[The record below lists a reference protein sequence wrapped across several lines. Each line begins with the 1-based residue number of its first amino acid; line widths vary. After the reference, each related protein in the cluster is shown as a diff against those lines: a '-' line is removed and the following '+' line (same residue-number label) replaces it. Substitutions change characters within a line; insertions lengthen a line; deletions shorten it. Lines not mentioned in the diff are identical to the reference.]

1 VNSLFILLG
10 IESWKPVLTALL
22 LPPVPF
28 LLLILIGA
36 RLMLPRRGLGWFVIV
51 VSVLGLWFSACS
63 GTAQQLSQFAMHTP
77 PAMTP
82 IRIAELKAQNNRP
95 STAIV
100 VLGSGVEAFA
110 PEYGVSSLQALSL
123 ERLRYGVWLGRETG
137 LPVAF
142 SGGVGWVQPDST
154 PEATVAAQIAGVEF
168 NRPLKWIE
176 ESSRDTRENASRT
189 LAILRPAGVKHIILV
204 THGWHMPRALS
215 NFETAAGGDIT
226 IEAAPMGLARGLQRQ
241 ALLWIPS
248 GLGFEQVHEILREL
262 LGHVA
267 GS

>member
-10 IESWKPVLTALL
+10 IETWKPILTALI

-51 VSVLGLWFSACS
+51 LSVLGLWFSACS
-63 GTAQQLSQFAMHTP
+63 GTAQQLSQFVLRPP

-82 IRIAELKAQNNRP
+82 IRIAELKAQNNKP
-95 STAIV
+95 GTAIV
-100 VLGSGVEAFA
+100 VLGSGVEPYA
-110 PEYGVSSLQALSL
+110 PEYGVSSLSKTSL

-142 SGGVGWVQPDST
+142 SGGVGWAQPDSAA
-154 PEATVAAQIAGVEF
+154 EASVAAQIAGVEF

-176 ESSRDTRENASRT
+176 EASRDTRENAART
-189 LAILRPAGVKHIILV
+189 IAILRPAGVKHIVLV
-204 THGWHMPRALS
+204 TNGWHMPRAMK
-215 NFETAAGGDIT
+215 NFEAAAGGDIT
-226 IEAAPMGLARGLQRQ
+226 IEAAPMGLAKGLET
-241 ALLWIPS
+241 ATLSWIPGS
-248 GLGFEQVHEILREL
+248 SGFEQVRNILREL
-262 LGHVA
+262 AGRLA

>member
-10 IESWKPVLTALL
+10 IESWKPILTALL

-28 LLLILIGA
+28 LVLILIGA

-63 GTAQQLSQFAMHTP
+63 GTAQQLSQFVLHTP

-82 IRIAELKAQNNRP
+82 IRIAELKAQNNKP

-100 VLGSGVEAFA
+100 VLGSGVESFA
-110 PEYGVSSLQALSL
+110 PEYEVSSLSGVSL
-123 ERLRYGVWLGRETG
+123 QRLRYGVWLGRETG

-142 SGGVGWVQPDST
+142 SGGVGWAQSDST
-154 PEATVAAQIAGVEF
+154 SEAAVAAQIAGVEF

-176 ESSRDTRENASRT
+176 EASRDTRENAARSI
-189 LAILRPAGVKHIILV
+189 AILRPAGIKHIVLV
-204 THGWHMPRALS
+204 TNGWHMPRAMK
-215 NFETAAGGDIT
+215 NFEAAAGGDIT
-226 IEAAPMGLARGLQRQ
+226 IEAAPMGLAKGL
-241 ALLWIPS
+241 LTPVLMWIPS
-248 GLGFEQVHEILREL
+248 ATGFEHVHDILREL
-262 LGHVA
+262 LGRLV